1 MKNTEDQ
8 ELALKKML
16 EWSTSPFNTV
26 HDLLYTLDGAAG
38 TGKTTI
44 VKQFLNN
51 LKVDKRKIAVTA
63 PTHKA
68 KKVIQAA
75 TGFPSQTI
83 QKLLGLRPDINL
95 DGFNPNRP
103 VFNPIAED
111 EIQYYTYVVID
122 ESSMFNQEAFKLICE
137 LAFKYKVRIIF
148 LMDAYQL
155 PPIGEEISLVF
166 KNVKNISTLTT
177 VVRQDPNNPMA
188 SILKMLREDIKYGTD
203 KGIARII
210 QLKQHISSDGEQGFE
225 CLTKEPSPS
234 FNNTIFKDSLLNY
247 YYSTEY
253 KHNRNHIKFLAY
265 TNDNV
270 VVWSNTIRE
279 SLLKDAAK
287 NIINVGEVLTGYTNI
302 LNFKAKTM
310 VLENS
315 EDYEVVGVFEGKSK
329 DGIVG
334 YHLSLESLIEE
345 GTTKVFLID
354 HRDEEN
360 VQLFR
365 ELLLD
370 KLAKAKQFR
379 GGYWNTYYN
388 FKNSHLTLVDLPID
402 PKKPVNTYNNLL
414 CPKDIY
420 YGYGFTVHKSQGS
433 TYENCAINLENL
445 YTNQNI
451 SERARLVYVALSR
464 TRNMNLILVQ

>member
-148 LMDAYQL
+148 M
-155 PPIGEEISLVF
+155 G
-166 KNVKNISTLTT
+166 
-177 VVRQDPNNPMA
+177 R
-188 SILKMLREDIKYGTD
+188 
-203 KGIARII
+203 
-210 QLKQHISSDGEQGFE
+210 
-225 CLTKEPSPS
+225 
-234 FNNTIFKDSLLNY
+234 
-247 YYSTEY
+247 
-253 KHNRNHIKFLAY
+253 
-265 TNDNV
+265 
-270 VVWSNTIRE
+270 
-279 SLLKDAAK
+279 
-287 NIINVGEVLTGYTNI
+287 
-302 LNFKAKTM
+302 
-310 VLENS
+310 
-315 EDYEVVGVFEGKSK
+315 
-329 DGIVG
+329 
-334 YHLSLESLIEE
+334 
-345 GTTKVFLID
+345 
-354 HRDEEN
+354 
-360 VQLFR
+360 
-365 ELLLD
+365 
-370 KLAKAKQFR
+370 
-379 GGYWNTYYN
+379 
-388 FKNSHLTLVDLPID
+388 
-402 PKKPVNTYNNLL
+402 
-414 CPKDIY
+414 
-420 YGYGFTVHKSQGS
+420 
-433 TYENCAINLENL
+433 
-445 YTNQNI
+445 
-451 SERARLVYVALSR
+451 
-464 TRNMNLILVQ
+464 